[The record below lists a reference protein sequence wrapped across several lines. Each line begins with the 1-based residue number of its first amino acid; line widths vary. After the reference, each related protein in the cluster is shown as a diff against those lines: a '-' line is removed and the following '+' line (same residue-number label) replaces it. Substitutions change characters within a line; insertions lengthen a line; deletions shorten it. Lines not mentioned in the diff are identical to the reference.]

1 MPITIAPMAPPPR
14 AGVQTQTPEER
25 AVRASGHR
33 QPSIDGDLS
42 AMDHA
47 GPLLGFE
54 PQACNENAR
63 ALISMMA
70 RSTNRSNQR
79 PGTLMQ
85 DRKAARSTKPLAT
98 HGRTI
103 HRVKMRPCHSL
114 RGHATSSSVRSG
126 PAGPPV
132 DNFPSRAK
140 KRPIA
145 LHRNSVGSS
154 AASVRFTDREACAN
168 AKRPISLRLRPVQ
181 SPPGSAPRSSRRGCR

>member
-1 MPITIAPMAPPPR
+1 MVGRLDFPIELLDNRGSPYRPVLQARLPKWTGQIRWHQGGQCRSRSRPWRPPPR

-98 HGRTI
+98 HGR
-103 HRVKMRPCHSL
+103 
-114 RGHATSSSVRSG
+114 
-126 PAGPPV
+126 
-132 DNFPSRAK
+132 
-140 KRPIA
+140 
-145 LHRNSVGSS
+145 
-154 AASVRFTDREACAN
+154 
-168 AKRPISLRLRPVQ
+168 
-181 SPPGSAPRSSRRGCR
+181 